1 MIKEVGGIVNHR
13 TIILI
18 VRHPIFVIAILMALL
33 FIFEGSI
40 RIVGQLNRTMTP
52 VSGEIAIVID
62 DFGIDNPGTQQ
73 MLELGVPITAAIMP
87 NLMYSEKEAEL
98 LHKLG
103 YEMIIHMP
111 IEAKSGRP
119 EWLGPGALTTNLS
132 PQELRARIDHSLEQ
146 IPYAVGISNHM
157 GSKGTENPKVVAAIV
172 EKAKEHNLLI
182 LDSKTSEATLLAREA
197 QKAGV
202 TSGTRDVFL
211 DNSADLNSIK
221 KQIRLLMAK
230 AKESGKAIGIGHVG
244 PQGPNTA
251 RAIREMLPE
260 MSAQGIRIVPLSELL
275 KSHEAFKILPSPTSS

>member
-1 MIKEVGGIVNHR
+1 LVGIVNHR
-13 TIILI
+13 TIVLI
-18 VRHPIFVIAILMALL
+18 VRHPIFVIAVLIALL
-33 FIFEGSI
+33 GIFEGSV
-40 RIVGQLNRTMTP
+40 RIIGQLNRTMTP
-52 VSGEIAIVID
+52 VNGEIAIVID

-73 MLELGVPITAAIMP
+73 MLELGVPITVAIMP
-87 NLMYSEKEAEL
+87 NLLYSQKEAEL
-98 LHKLG
+98 IHQLG
-103 YEMIIHMP
+103 YEIILHMP
-111 IEAKSGRP
+111 VEAKSGRP

-132 PQELRARIDHSLEQ
+132 PEELRTRIDHSLEQ
-146 IPYAVGISNHM
+146 IHYAIGISNHM

-182 LDSKTSEATLLAREA
+182 LDSKTSETTLLAREA

-202 TSGTRDVFL
+202 TTGTRDVFL

-251 RAIREMLPE
+251 RAIKEMLPE

-275 KSHEAFKILPSPTSS
+275 QSHEAFKIMPDPISS